1 MSLPRQRYAP
11 LYWPK
16 PVRMVHIGG
25 GEGFAFYKLNVAF
38 TVLNAPAV
46 LQFPGKQCTGF
57 SAFHNIIERLGPFPV
72 GNDRVDSV

>member
-1 MSLPRQRYAP
+1 MICPSLLAKTSKDGTYHCRGR
-11 LYWPK
+11 LC
-16 PVRMVHIGG
+16 
-25 GEGFAFYKLNVAF
+25 FYKINVAF